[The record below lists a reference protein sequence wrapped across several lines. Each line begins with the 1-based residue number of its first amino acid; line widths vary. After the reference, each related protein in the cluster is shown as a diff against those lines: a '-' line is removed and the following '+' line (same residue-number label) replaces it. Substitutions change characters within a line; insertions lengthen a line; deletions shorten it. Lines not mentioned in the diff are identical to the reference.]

1 MEEGVNDKLLGI
13 MMAGGYTGIAYSA
26 FVFVVTFESQAN
38 THTHAH
44 LATVYPMVQV
54 LALTALTLSP
64 TLSHTL
70 ILTFVACP
78 PTPTQGKVVFGLL
91 TDRWGGRFALFTCL
105 LMTPLLS
112 ALLALGSSYGWFFV
126 AWLCLRFFQASGWIG
141 LVKLAGGWVPYH
153 RQGRVMGFLSL
164 SMLAGKPRH
173 TRKKAANLGF
183 GRAHSPMPCCRRLS
197 GA

>member
-1 MEEGVNDKLLGI
+1 M
-13 MMAGGYTGIAYSA
+13 
-26 FVFVVTFESQAN
+26 
-38 THTHAH
+38 
-44 LATVYPMVQV
+44 
-54 LALTALTLSP
+54 
-64 TLSHTL
+64 
-70 ILTFVACP
+70 
-78 PTPTQGKVVFGLL
+78 FGLL

-164 SMLAGKPRH
+164 SMLAGNLRH
-173 TRKKAANLGF
+173 TQKGSQP
-183 GRAHSPMPCCRRLS
+183 GWLS
-197 GA
+197 SGSLPSALLQATFWRVRCLQLS